1 MSVRIA
7 RLANGEDV
15 IANIQGVFSDLEDA
29 SDEEKTLMG
38 WQFDLPYSI
47 KVISITAE
55 TGNRITKVSE
65 PELYFQP
72 WAPLSADPALIIRFD
87 EVVSVYNPHQAVLTK
102 YQELIEAQSNG

>member
-15 IANIQGVFSDLEDA
+15 IADIQAVFSNQDGVSE
-29 SDEEKTLMG
+29 EEKSPVA
-38 WQFDLPYSI
+38 WQFDLPYTI

-72 WAPLSADPALIIRFD
+72 WVPLSADPAIIVRF
-87 EVVSVYNPHQAVLTK
+87 EEIISVYNPHTAVLTK
-102 YQELIEAQSNG
+102 YQELTKAQSNG